1 MEPIPDSCHV
11 PWCSVIAMEKRMS
24 DRLIIAHECIDHC
37 VSEELHHL
45 WEAGIETVCS
55 CCGHGDDSRAFI
67 RVKKEYAGKMLE
79 MGYEPYEPHECLY
92 HPGDPAYHAKGVTS
106 EREKGSPHDDRT
118 VEEIREMWK
127 RGICHV

>member
-1 MEPIPDSCHV
+1 MDTIPDSCHV
-11 PWCSVIAMEKRMS
+11 PWCSTIAMEVRG
-24 DRLIIAHECIDHC
+24 DRIIAHEGIDHC
-37 VSEELHHL
+37 ISDELHKL

-67 RVKKEYAGKMLE
+67 RVKREYADRMLA

-92 HPGDPAYHAKGVTS
+92 HPGDPAYHAKDVTR

-127 RGICHV
+127 RGVYHV